1 MFAASQRRAGT
12 PVPLAPEPRG
22 ARWVRRLA
30 RSLGLALA
38 WSLAGP
44 GGATSAA
51 AQQDLPTVAVMD
63 FTGFMMGAGA
73 DAQVSLGK
81 AVSAM
86 LVTEFSGRSGMVVVE
101 RAEIQDL
108 LREQDLA
115 LSGRL
120 DESSAIEIGKLLG
133 VQYVLHG
140 QVTSIVDD
148 LRMDIRAVDVETS
161 EIVAVMKK
169 NDRTDAL
176 LGVVVELADDFGAEL
191 SLTPPSGRPEV
202 APIPVAAT
210 IEFSRAVD
218 FEDRGD
224 IERAVEHYERA
235 LEIHPEHPG
244 ARRALERLGG
254 EGR

>member
-1 MFAASQRRAGT
+1 MLAAFQRRAVT
-12 PVPLAPEPRG
+12 PLPLAPNVGGTR
-22 ARWVRRLA
+22 RVRRLA
-30 RSLGLALA
+30 LSLGLALA
-38 WSLAGP
+38 GSMTGP
-44 GGATSAA
+44 ASTMPAA

-86 LVTEFSGRSGMVVVE
+86 LVTEFSGRPGLMVVE

-176 LGVVVELADDFGAEL
+176 LGVVVELADDFGTEL
-191 SLTPPSGRPEV
+191 DLMPPSSRPDV
-202 APIPVAAT
+202 APVPVAAT

-224 IERAVEHYERA
+224 IERAVEHYERV
-235 LEIHPEHPG
+235 LELHPEHPG

-254 EGR
+254 EA